1 MLRREDVKER
11 SVDRARRRP
20 QDVGHKS
27 AGQKDVGQKDVGQKD
42 VGQKDVGVNSYAV
55 GRRRPV
61 STFVEK
67 E

>member
-1 MLRREDVKER
+1 MIDVTQGRSER
-11 SVDRARRRP
+11 VGRGPGKIGTGQDVGSGKIATR
-20 QDVGHKS
+20 QDVGHKTW
-27 AGQKDVGQKDVGQKD
+27 AGQ
-42 VGQKDVGVNSYAV
+42 DVGVNSYAV